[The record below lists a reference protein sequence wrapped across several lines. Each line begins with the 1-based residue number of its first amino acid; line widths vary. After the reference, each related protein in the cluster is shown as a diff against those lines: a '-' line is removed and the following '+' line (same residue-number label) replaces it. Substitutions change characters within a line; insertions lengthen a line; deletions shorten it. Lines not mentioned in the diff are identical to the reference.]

1 MAYRLVCSR
10 WVTID
15 GDLPIEVCCMN
26 RVSVVAAVIENQG
39 RILCVQRPEHKFDY
53 ISRKWEFPGGKIE
66 TGESPYAALV
76 RELHEELNI
85 KVTQAKQTLCCKT
98 QLDAQSFHLHVWHI
112 VRYAGKPI
120 GQEQQTIA
128 WVNVSELSNYNILP
142 GNQPILAMLQAQ
154 HA

>member
-1 MAYRLVCSR
+1 MIIHCSVGVVYRHTHQVL
-10 WVTID
+10 
-15 GDLPIEVCCMN
+15 L
-26 RVSVVAAVIENQG
+26 A
-39 RILCVQRPEHKFDY
+39 LRPNGKPWPGY
-53 ISRKWEFPGGKIE
+53 WEFPGGKIE